1 MHLSAQE
8 YSSWYNQPTCN
19 QDSQELIVLHM
30 QDRPKL
36 QWRHTPIVLKFKQY
50 LKMKADA
57 HKWGSDQAL
66 VSCVIITPDIN

>member
-30 QDRPKL
+30 QDDPNCGGD
-36 QWRHTPIVLKFKQY
+36 IVLKLKRY
-50 LKMKADA
+50 LTMKANA
-57 HKWGSDQAL
+57 QNGVQNKY